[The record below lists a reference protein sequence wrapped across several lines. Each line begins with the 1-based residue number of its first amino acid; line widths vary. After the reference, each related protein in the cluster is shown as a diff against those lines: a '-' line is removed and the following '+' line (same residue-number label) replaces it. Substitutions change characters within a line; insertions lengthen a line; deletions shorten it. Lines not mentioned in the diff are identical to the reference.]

1 MPAVVDLRPLAP
13 AIIVAVT
20 GLVVLLAQAFTP
32 RGRPSPSAA
41 LALAGLAAALASLWL
56 LWTGS
61 ARGAVMANAVAADA
75 FALFLQAVVVGIA
88 AGAVLLSPSY
98 LRANGMERG
107 DYYALL
113 LFSVVGMMG
122 LVSSLELVSLF
133 VALEIM
139 SIALYGMA
147 GMDRRRAASQE
158 SALKYFVTGSFAS
171 AFFLYGIAL
180 IYGVSGSTQ
189 LEKVQRSLA
198 VLSAE
203 PSMLAVLGAA
213 MLLVGFGFKVAS
225 VPFHM
230 WVPDVYEGAPTP
242 ATAFMSAGVKAAA
255 FGALLRVFDFALPSL
270 AAHWRPLVV
279 VLAIVTMVVGN
290 LAALAQTNLKRM
302 LAYSSVAQ
310 AGYVLSALVAAPLL
324 AGEAVL
330 FYVVAY
336 GAVILGAF
344 GAMAAL
350 ARDGREPL
358 AMRDVAGLAQRRP
371 ALAAGLAV
379 FMVSLTGVPVTAG
392 FVGKFYLFNAA
403 VSVGMVGVVL
413 ALVGV
418 VMSVVSAYY
427 YLGVA
432 VAMYMRE
439 PVGEDEWAPVS
450 PAAGFALAVSVGVTL
465 LLGVWPAPLL
475 AAARVAARSLTF

>member
-1 MPAVVDLRPLAP
+1 MPGVLDLRPVAP
-13 AIIVAVT
+13 AAIVAVT
-20 GLVVLLAQAFTP
+20 GLVVLLVQAFTP
-32 RGRPSPSAA
+32 KGRSAPSTA
-41 LALAGLAAALASLWL
+41 LSLAGLGAALASVSL
-56 LWTGS
+56 LWSGP
-61 ARGAVMANAVAADA
+61 ARGAVMANAVAADEL
-75 FALFLQAVVVGIA
+75 ALFLQAVVIGVA
-88 AGAVLLSPSY
+88 AVAVLLAPSC
-98 LRANGMERG
+98 LRAHGMERG
-107 DYYALL
+107 EYYALL

-122 LVSSLELVSLF
+122 LVSSLELVSIF

-147 GMDRRRAASQE
+147 GMDRRRVESQE
-158 SALKYFVTGSFAS
+158 SALKYFVTGAFAS

-180 IYGVSGSTQ
+180 LYGVSGSTQ

-198 VLSAE
+198 LLSSE
-203 PSMLAVLGAA
+203 HSTLAVLGAA
-213 MLLVGFGFKVAS
+213 LLLVGFGFKVAS

-270 AAHWRPLVV
+270 AGHWRPLVA

-290 LAALAQTNLKRM
+290 LAALAQTRLKRM
-302 LAYSSVAQ
+302 LAYSSVAH
-310 AGYVLSALVAAPLL
+310 AGYVLTALVAAPVL
-324 AGEAVL
+324 AGEALL

-344 GAMAAL
+344 GAIAAL
-350 ARDGREPL
+350 ARDGKEPL
-358 AMRDVAGLAQRRP
+358 AIRDLSGLAQRRP
-371 ALAAGLAV
+371 ALAAALAV
-379 FMVSLTGVPVTAG
+379 FLVSLTGVPVTAG

-403 VSVGMVGVVL
+403 VSVGATGIVL
-413 ALVGV
+413 AIVGV

-432 VAMYMRE
+432 VAMYMSE
-439 PVGEDEWAPVS
+439 PLGEDEWGPVS
-450 PAAGFALAVSVGVTL
+450 PAAGLALAVSAAATL
-465 LLGVWPAPLL
+465 FLGVWPAPLL
-475 AAARVAARSLTF
+475 AAARLAARSLTR